1 MKIMKVAVEGC
12 KLPGIRT
19 VGVDYT
25 NTLEVGKVYSLRLR
39 GVVRGEVGLVE
50 SINCDGSFYMRTYGK
65 VEEVKVFNV
74 DNIEYMHR

>member
-1 MKIMKVAVEGC
+1 MKVAVEGC

-25 NTLEVGKVYSLRLR
+25 NTLEVGKVYSLRFK
-39 GVVRGEVGLVE
+39 GVLRGEVGRVE
-50 SINCDGSFYMRTYGK
+50 SINCNGSFSLRTYGK
-65 VEEVKVFNV
+65 IEELQVFNV